1 MDEAPNSQ
9 AAGTA
14 PTAELPAAR
23 GFSVHISPSGSP
35 GLWADIVPKPDG
47 RTDVVLGC
55 CTDPSAGGRLRSHL
69 REVLRGGAVAALG
82 PDGGPDGADGES
94 VSAVY
99 AVIDATTLAYRTYGD
114 AATVVIV
121 PDGTTRRRDGHLLL
135 CDLAPGATVLL
146 STAPIPAAAALLG
159 GGAALHP
166 EELADRIFAGGA
178 DSPHAA
184 VLYRHPPEPMSITLP
199 AEPSNLAAS
208 RGRLRTWLSE
218 AGVDPESAA
227 DVLLAV
233 GEAAAN
239 ATEHA
244 VIGTDHEVSMTV
256 SAALSGN
263 ILMLTV
269 SDNGRWKPAAESP
282 GHRGHGLHLIN
293 ALVDSVE
300 LTATP
305 GGTTVAMLKELP

>member
-1 MDEAPNSQ
+1 
-9 AAGTA
+9 
-14 PTAELPAAR
+14 
-23 GFSVHISPSGSP
+23 
-35 GLWADIVPKPDG
+35 
-47 RTDVVLGC
+47 
-55 CTDPSAGGRLRSHL
+55 
-69 REVLRGGAVAALG
+69 
-82 PDGGPDGADGES
+82 
-94 VSAVY
+94 
-99 AVIDATTLAYRTYGD
+99 
-114 AATVVIV
+114 
-121 PDGTTRRRDGHLLL
+121 
-135 CDLAPGATVLL
+135 
-146 STAPIPAAAALLG
+146 
-159 GGAALHP
+159 
-166 EELADRIFAGGA
+166 
-178 DSPHAA
+178 
-184 VLYRHPPEPMSITLP
+184 MSITLP

-282 GHRGHGLHLIN
+282 GI
-293 ALVDSVE
+293 V
-300 LTATP
+300 ATDC
-305 GGTTVAMLKELP
+305 TRSMLWSTRSN

>member
-1 MDEAPNSQ
+1 MDEAPKSQ

-23 GFSVHISPSGSP
+23 GFSVRISPSGSP
-35 GLWADIVPKPDG
+35 GLWADIVPTPDG
-47 RTDVVLGC
+47 RTDVMLGC

-69 REVLRGGAVAALG
+69 REVLHGGAVAAPSL
-82 PDGGPDGADGES
+82 DGADGEP
-94 VSAVY
+94 VSAVC
-99 AVIDATTLAYRTYGD
+99 AVVDATTLAYRTYGD
-114 AATVVIV
+114 AAAVVIV

-135 CDLAPGATVLL
+135 CDLAPGATVLM
-146 STAPIPAAAALLG
+146 STAPIPGAAALLG

-166 EELADRIFAGGA
+166 EELADRLFAGHA
-178 DSPHAA
+178 DSPRVA
-184 VLYRHPPEPMSITLP
+184 VVYRHPPGPMSITLP
-199 AEPSNLAAS
+199 AEPSNLAVS

-218 AGVDPESAA
+218 AAVDPDSAA

-244 VIGTDHEVSMTV
+244 VVGTDHEVRLTV

-263 ILMLTV
+263 ILTLTV

-305 GGTTVAMLKELP
+305 SGTTVAMLKELP